1 MNLSWQLVSCDNL
14 LLCQF
19 MVSYEVRDGDYLVA
33 RDQQDQIV
41 AAGLLCR
48 IDNGE
53 AQVDIV
59 VAPQYRQQGIA
70 RQLVARLISQAN
82 EMLLQRLT
90 AHGERQFW
98 LALGFCEVGEDAF
111 AYILIQAERELVT
124 TWHDGIPV
132 TKFLALDIVQCTESS
147 LITTASMDASINVHQ
162 SMFAGAIYS
171 QAVLTGWGLIHLRLQ
186 CSGIK
191 GSIVLASGNIK
202 YRQPITSEPR
212 GRVVAGLPMQLFTP
226 LNAGKKV
233 SIELEVAMT
242 GGNSKRSC
250 ATFSGRYIILPVAS
264 VD

>member
-1 MNLSWQLVSCDNL
+1 MTLSWQLVACDNL

-19 MVSYEVRDGDYLVA
+19 MVSYEVRDGNYLVA
-33 RDQQDQIV
+33 RNEQDQIV

-48 IDNGE
+48 IGNGE

-70 RQLVARLISQAN
+70 RQLVSRLISQAD

-90 AHGERQFW
+90 AHGESKFW
-98 LALGFCEVGEDAF
+98 LALGFCEVDVNTF
-111 AYILIQAERELVT
+111 AYILTQAERQLVT

-132 TKFLALDIVQCTESS
+132 TKFLALDIVQCSENT
-147 LITTASMDASINVHQ
+147 LITSASMEASINVHQ

-202 YRQPITSEPR
+202 YRQPITSEPS
-212 GRVVAGLPMQLFTP
+212 GKVVADLPMKIFTP
-226 LNAGKKV
+226 LNAGEKV
-233 SIELEVAMT
+233 SIELEVVMA
-242 GGNSKRSC
+242 GGNSERSC
-250 ATFSGRYIILPVAS
+250 ATFSGRYVILPIS
-264 VD
+264 NTD